1 MQCCLVSKFVM
12 TNWSVVN
19 LQQKVRN
26 LSSYSA
32 VVSLSNNC
40 YRLYVT
46 HCVEKWMYLTM
57 IRPSI
62 LETMLKDIHRFLQS
76 V

>member
-1 MQCCLVSKFVM
+1 MQCCLLSIFVM

-26 LSSYSA
+26 LCSYSA

-46 HCVEKWMYLTM
+46 HCVTKWMYLKM
-57 IRPSI
+57 NWPSI
-62 LETMLKDIHRFLQS
+62 LETMLKDIRRLLQS
-76 V
+76 L